1 MTLRDLRERLR
12 QWLGFD
18 QVYAEIA
25 SATSAVAREARVH
38 QQAQRS
44 EVIDAIREHV
54 LGLEKQIEG
63 LDDTLRAAAEQER
76 VRAEAAAESAKMP
89 AHDERLACTCGFTHF
104 TPGGQNLV
112 VGKDGRLHPSGAVL
126 SCLKCGARWAAC
138 DRALVEPHP
147 AAMPPAWAAQDLQRS
162 VARATSSGANSED
175 LKRIVRKAVGA
186 SATQHFRTPPRTE

>member
-1 MTLRDLRERLR
+1 MTLRERLR

-25 SATSAVAREARVH
+25 SRTAEVARTTGA
-38 QQAQRS
+38 
-44 EVIDAIREHV
+44 VIGENRTETLNAMREHV
-54 LGLEKQIEG
+54 LGLEKQIEC
-63 LDDTLRAAAEQER
+63 LDDTLRAVSEQER
-76 VRAEAAAESAKMP
+76 VRAEAAAEAAKLP
-89 AHDERLACTCGFTHF
+89 AHDDRLACTCGFTHF

-126 SCLKCGARWAAC
+126 SCLKCGTRWAAC